1 MNITQILD
9 TVWEVEHFFLDFDA
23 IKQSYRSSQTPWR
36 SEYPN
41 RLLTPYSDAPDL
53 QTQLSKL
60 LPEVQ
65 RIVNQQLKPQV
76 AYTSLDLSGSRI
88 MMHRLHPDI
97 RCFVQVCMSDVEY
110 PELATHFCVDSVFNA
125 THTQDYEN
133 IDQFQTNQLQAVSYR
148 PNTAY
153 VFLNQPRLFMGTKNT
168 VPANMCR
175 ETFNL
180 HFTSAN
186 PS

>member
-9 TVWEVEHFFLDFDA
+9 TVWEVENFFPDFDA

-41 RLLTPYSDAPDL
+41 RLLTPYSDTPDL